1 MKRLTLILTALLIS
15 TSMLV
20 ACSDDKDEVKESDN
34 NVVNEENNDG
44 KDNEDAEKDDD
55 SKDNDDLGKST
66 SEITTEDQL
75 DLTLGDTGK
84 FDTTLGTYE
93 MTVESAELLEELDGV
108 ESEFDYLILI
118 NLSIKNTSDHDL
130 DVEDLMYSM
139 EVTKEIEKSG
149 FGDQAHNFESVKE
162 LTGIIKPGEEISGQ
176 FITHMFESDEY
187 YFREM
192 EGNVA
197 AGGSNQVIWT
207 IPADEAKSD

>member
-1 MKRLTLILTALLIS
+1 MMKKLTLILTALLA
-15 TSMLV
+15 SMFLMS
-20 ACSDDKDEVKESDN
+20 ACSEDKDEVKESDN
-34 NVVNEENNDG
+34 NVVNEESNDG
-44 KDNEDAEKDDD
+44 KNNDDD
-55 SKDNDDLGKST
+55 SGKSS

-139 EVTKEIEKSG
+139 EATHDIEGSG
-149 FGDQAHNFESVKE
+149 YSDQSHNFKSVEE
-162 LTGIIKPGEEISGQ
+162 LTGIVKPGEEISGQ
-176 FITHMFESDEY
+176 FITHIYEADEY
-187 YFREM
+187 YFREDT
-192 EGNVA
+192 GNVA
-197 AGGSNQVIWT
+197 AGVSNQVIWT

>member
-15 TSMLV
+15 TFIL
-20 ACSDDKDEVKESDN
+20 AGCSDDKDETKESDN

-44 KDNEDAEKDDD
+44 KDNEDD
-55 SKDNDDLGKST
+55 SDKSA

-93 MTVESAELLEELDGV
+93 MTVESAELLEELDGE
-108 ESEFDYLILI
+108 ESQFDYLILI

-139 EVTKEIEKSG
+139 EVTEMIDGSG
-149 FGDQAHNFESVKE
+149 FSDQSHVFESVEE
-162 LTGIIKPGEEISGQ
+162 LTGVIKPGEEISGQ
-176 FITHMFESDEY
+176 FISDIYESDEY
-187 YFREM
+187 YFRERS
-192 EGNVA
+192 GNVA

-207 IPADEAKSD
+207 IPADEAK